1 MKDKASF
8 DLNDIDSLNRI
19 TQYFKGLYDI
29 MELKNKDSEE
39 SPNGGAVCY
48 YEITITVEEKWA

>member
-1 MKDKASF
+1 MKDRASF

-19 TQYFKGLYDI
+19 NQYFKSLYDI

-39 SPNGGAVCY
+39 SPEGGAACY
-48 YEITITVEEKWA
+48 YKITIIVEEKWV